1 MISGFPTDTLQ
12 LISPCWDQFARR
24 IPQFGDPLGGDRML
38 GFGDIALPGLLVSFL
53 RRHDILSHK
62 KIGEGYFLPSL
73 VGYFVGLCATIVA
86 LTVMKMGQPA
96 LLYLVPCTLGL
107 TVLLSLCRG
116 ELMLL
121 WDNKVSRRGSEVK
134 WVPRVHG
141 G

>member
-1 MISGFPTDTLQ
+1 MVSVATGGGTGESVPM
-12 LISPCWDQFARR
+12 LIR

-53 RRHDILSHK
+53 RRHDIKSHK

-73 VGYFVGLCATIVA
+73 VGYFVGLCVTIVA
-86 LTVMKMGQPA
+86 LSIMKMGQPA

-107 TVLLSLCRG
+107 TLLLSLCRG

-121 WDNKVSRRGSEVK
+121 WDNKARRGTEDPHSSD
-134 WVPRVHG
+134 G
-141 G
+141 GP